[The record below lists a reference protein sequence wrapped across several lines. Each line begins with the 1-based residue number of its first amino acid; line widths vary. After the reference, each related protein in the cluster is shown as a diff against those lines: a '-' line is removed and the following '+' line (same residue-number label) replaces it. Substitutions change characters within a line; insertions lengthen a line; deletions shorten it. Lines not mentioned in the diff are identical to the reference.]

1 MRPEAR
7 QLQYF
12 VAVAEDLNFT
22 RAAERL
28 HVVQQSLSTAI
39 AQLEALLGVR
49 LFERSTRSVRLTA
62 AGEAWLPHARE
73 ALAGMDRAAQVAED
87 LAAGRAGRLRIGLAA
102 TGALSLT
109 PALVRAYR
117 DEHPGIDVTTEH
129 FDFTDPTGGLRQGS
143 ADVAIVRPPFIDD
156 GFDVLVLAEEPRYAI
171 LPADHR
177 LARCSQLQFADL
189 ASEPWMDVETDQ
201 IWCDFWQVKE
211 LRSEPVP
218 IGAVCRT
225 LDDLF
230 EAARAGTAIGLV
242 PESTARSP
250 WPLLAFVRVC
260 DIAPST
266 IAVAWHHDDRTV
278 IVRRFVDMAR
288 HLAKEHA

>member
-39 AQLEALLGVR
+39 AQLETLLGVR
-49 LFERSTRSVRLTA
+49 LFERTTRSVRLTS

-73 ALAGMDRAAQVAED
+73 ALAAIDAAAKAAED
-87 LAAGRAGRLRIGLAA
+87 LAAGRSGRLRIGLAA
-102 TGALSLT
+102 TGALTLT

-117 DEHPGIDVTTEH
+117 VEHPSVDVTTEH
-129 FDFTDPTGGLRQGS
+129 FDFTDPTGGLRQGTT
-143 ADVAIVRPPFIDD
+143 DVAIVRPPFIDD
-156 GFDVLVLAEEPRYAI
+156 GIDVLVLADEPRYAI

-177 LARCSQLQFADL
+177 LAARSELRFTDVAF
-189 ASEPWMDVETDQ
+189 EPWMDVQTDH

-211 LRSEPVP
+211 LRTEPVP
-218 IGAVCRT
+218 IGTVCRT

-266 IAVAWHHDDRTV
+266 IAVAWHRDDRTV
-278 IVRRFVDMAR
+278 LVRRFVDMAR
-288 HLAKEHA
+288 HLATEHP

>member
-49 LFERSTRSVRLTA
+49 LFERTTRSVRLTS

-73 ALAGMDRAAQVAED
+73 ALAAIDAAAKAAED
-87 LAAGRAGRLRIGLAA
+87 LAAGRSGRLRIGLAA
-102 TGALSLT
+102 TGALTLT

-117 DEHPGIDVTTEH
+117 VEHPSVGVTTEH
-129 FDFTDPTGGLRQGS
+129 FDFTDPTGGLRQGTT
-143 ADVAIVRPPFIDD
+143 DVAIVRPPFIND
-156 GFDVLVLAEEPRYAI
+156 GIDVLVLAEEPRYAM
-171 LPADHR
+171 LPADHP
-177 LARCSQLQFADL
+177 LAARGELRFADL
-189 ASEPWMDVETDQ
+189 ASEPWMDVETDH

-211 LRSEPVP
+211 LRSKPVP

-242 PESTARSP
+242 PESTAQSP

-266 IAVAWHHDDRTV
+266 IAVAWHRDDRTV
-278 IVRRFVDMAR
+278 LVRRFVDMAR
-288 HLAKEHA
+288 HLATELA